1 MKKSIH
7 RPCPVCRNQDAETIK
22 FICHEKVLL
31 RLHCERC
38 NCAFFNRFI
47 PKKPKYDWKY
57 NQEFFKDSEI
67 NKAVVMSQKIVNY
80 AKKMFENPT
89 VFEIGVGNGM
99 TLKRIQ
105 NAGIPCEGVDID
117 ERLCAYLKEKEH
129 ITVHAGG
136 LERLQIKT
144 QFDIVYSS
152 HVIEHFE
159 EPDLFMLKA
168 RQLIRGRGFLYL
180 DTPNLDCSNGCDPAW
195 HHFRTR
201 DPWEHACVLSP
212 RALLTLTSRHRLQV
226 IIIDTEPSFGS
237 FRAVLQK
244 G

>member
-1 MKKSIH
+1 MKKTIY
-7 RPCPVCRNQDAETIK
+7 RACPVCRNQDAESVT
-22 FICHEKVLL
+22 FICHEKELA

-47 PKKPKYDWKY
+47 PKKPKYDYTY
-57 NQEFFKDSEI
+57 NQLFFADSEI
-67 NKAVVMSQKIVNY
+67 NKAVVMSHKIVSY

-117 ERLCAYLKEKEH
+117 KKLCDYLKEKEH

-136 LERLQIKT
+136 LEKLQLKT

-168 RQLIRGRGFLYL
+168 RQLIRGAGFLYI
-180 DTPNLDCSNGCDPAW
+180 DTPDLDCSNNCDQAW
-195 HHFRTR
+195 HHFKTR
-201 DPWEHACVLSP
+201 DPWEHACVFSP
-212 RALLTLTSRHRLQV
+212 QALLTLANRHAFTAVTIERA
-226 IIIDTEPSFGS
+226 PCFGS
-237 FRAVLQK
+237 FQAILRKV
-244 G
+244 